1 MADTNPL
8 GEKEVAKL
16 LLEFSLPAIVGM
28 MVNALYNVV
37 DRIFIGNNVGYNGIA
52 GITIGFPI
60 MIILM
65 SLGLLFGVGGA
76 TLFSL
81 KLGEKRREEAEQALG
96 NAFVLLVTAGIVFM
110 ILGQIFLRP
119 LLVAFGAS
127 ATVLPY
133 SVEYMRIIFFGAVF
147 QVVSMGLNNFIRAD
161 GNPRIAMLTMFM
173 GAGLNTLLDPLF
185 IIVFKMG
192 MAGAALA
199 TIIAQCASAIWVVSY
214 FIGPRSKN
222 KLKGKYM
229 KLRLPIVM
237 RITSLGIPGFS
248 LHLVNS
254 LLNVVLNKNLL
265 LYGGDIAISGMGVI
279 NSLMTIL
286 LMPVLGLRQGL
297 QPIVS
302 FNYGARKYER
312 VIAAVRLA
320 IIAATFIVIV
330 GYTATRLFPVQ
341 MISLFNNE
349 PELIEFGTSA
359 LLSWFLCLPLVGFQI
374 IASSYFQCIGK
385 SMTAM
390 FLTLTRQVIFLI
402 PAIIVFSRVWGIN
415 GLLHAAPFADLSSV
429 IITGTWFYFGIK
441 NIRQDAISTGRGG
454 RRQHFEMGME

>member
-1 MADTNPL
+1 M
-8 GEKEVAKL
+8 
-16 LLEFSLPAIVGM
+16 
-28 MVNALYNVV
+28 
-37 DRIFIGNNVGYNGIA
+37 
-52 GITIGFPI
+52 
-60 MIILM
+60 
-65 SLGLLFGVGGA
+65 
-76 TLFSL
+76 
-81 KLGEKRREEAEQALG
+81 
-96 NAFVLLVTAGIVFM
+96 
-110 ILGQIFLRP
+110 RP
-119 LLVAFGAS
+119 LLTTFGAS
-127 ATVLPY
+127 ETILPY

-199 TIIAQCASAIWVVSY
+199 TIIAQCVSAIWVVGY

-222 KLKGKYM
+222 KLKSKYM
-229 KLRLPIVM
+229 RLKLPVVT
-237 RITSLGIPGFS
+237 RIISLGVPGFS

-265 LYGGDIAISGMGVI
+265 FYGGDIAISGMGVI

-302 FNYGARKYER
+302 FNYGAKKFER
-312 VIAAVRLA
+312 VTTAVKLA
-320 IIAATFIVIV
+320 IMAATAIVIV
-330 GYTATRLFPVQ
+330 GYIATRLFPVQ
-341 MISLFNNE
+341 MISLFNSE

-359 LLSWFLCLPLVGFQI
+359 LLSWFLCLPIVGFQI
-374 IASSYFQCIGK
+374 IASSYFQCIGR

-402 PAIIVFSRVWGIN
+402 PAIIVFARVWGIK
-415 GLLHAAPFADLSSV
+415 GLLYAAPFADTCSV
-429 IITGTWFYFGIK
+429 LITGIWFYFAIK
-441 NIRQDAISTGRGG
+441 NMGKDATPIEYERGQ
-454 RRQHFEMGME
+454 QHFKLKMK

>member
-1 MADTNPL
+1 MADVNPL
-8 GEKEVAKL
+8 GQEKVAKL
-16 LLEFSLPAIVGM
+16 LVEFSVPAIVGM
-28 MVNALYNVV
+28 MVNALYTVV

-65 SLGLLFGVGGA
+65 SMGLLFGVGGA

-81 KLGEKRREEAEQALG
+81 RLGANRREEAEQALG
-96 NAFVLLVTAGIVFM
+96 NAFVLLISAGIIFM
-110 ILGQIFLRP
+110 IIGQIFLRP
-119 LLVAFGAS
+119 LLTTFGAS
-127 ATVLPY
+127 ETILPY

-199 TIIAQCASAIWVVSY
+199 TIIAQCVSAIWVVGY

-222 KLKGKYM
+222 KLKSKYM
-229 KLRLPIVM
+229 RLKLPVVT
-237 RITSLGIPGFS
+237 RIISLGVPGFS

-265 LYGGDIAISGMGVI
+265 FYGGDIAISGMGVI

-302 FNYGARKYER
+302 FNYGAKKFER
-312 VIAAVRLA
+312 VTTAVKLA
-320 IIAATFIVIV
+320 IMAATAIVIV
-330 GYTATRLFPVQ
+330 GYIATRLFPVQ
-341 MISLFNNE
+341 MISLFNSE

-359 LLSWFLCLPLVGFQI
+359 LLSWFLCLPIVGFQI
-374 IASSYFQCIGK
+374 IASSYFQCIGR

-402 PAIIVFSRVWGIN
+402 PAIIVFARVWGIK
-415 GLLHAAPFADLSSV
+415 GLLYAAPFADTCSV
-429 IITGTWFYFGIK
+429 LITGIWFYFAIK
-441 NIRQDAISTGRGG
+441 NMGKDATPIEYERGQ
-454 RRQHFEMGME
+454 QHFKLKMK